1 MIRAPTNLIKLPPKK
16 NGHIQIR
23 LKSVQR
29 LLGKVV
35 LLNFIKS
42 EKNIADPLTK
52 SLSRSVILESLR
64 EIGLNP

>member
-1 MIRAPTNLIKLPPKK
+1 MNER
-16 NGHIQIR
+16 IQIR

-35 LLNFIKS
+35 PLNFVKS

-52 SLSRSVILESLR
+52 DFSRSVVLKSSREMGLR
-64 EIGLNP
+64 L